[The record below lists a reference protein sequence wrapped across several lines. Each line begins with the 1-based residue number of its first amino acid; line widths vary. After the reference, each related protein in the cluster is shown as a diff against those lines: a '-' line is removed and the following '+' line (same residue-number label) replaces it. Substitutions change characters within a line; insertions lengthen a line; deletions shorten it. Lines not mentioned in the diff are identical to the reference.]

1 MKLTDKQVANIAFIQ
16 QLEIPLTQK
25 DEEQIDLIFTDTKA
39 NVRQIKITK
48 NEQQRICLSY
58 SHEDLHDYRWQH
70 RCCEKQIV
78 NQSVSHHP
86 QPKTFDHDPI
96 QHCKD

>member
-48 NEQQRICLSY
+48 MSSNESACLIHMKTCCIEDCLSAF
-58 SHEDLHDYRWQH
+58 H
-70 RCCEKQIV
+70 V
-78 NQSVSHHP
+78 
-86 QPKTFDHDPI
+86 F
-96 QHCKD
+96 

>member
-48 NEQQRICLSY
+48 NEQQRI
-58 SHEDLHDYRWQH
+58 DYVH
-70 RCCEKQIV
+70 IIV
-78 NQSVSHHP
+78 
-86 QPKTFDHDPI
+86 
-96 QHCKD
+96 

>member
-58 SHEDLHDYRWQH
+58 SHEDLLYRGLFICLPRFLAQGG
-70 RCCEKQIV
+70 EMPYIEE
-78 NQSVSHHP
+78 NL
-86 QPKTFDHDPI
+86 DH
-96 QHCKD
+96 